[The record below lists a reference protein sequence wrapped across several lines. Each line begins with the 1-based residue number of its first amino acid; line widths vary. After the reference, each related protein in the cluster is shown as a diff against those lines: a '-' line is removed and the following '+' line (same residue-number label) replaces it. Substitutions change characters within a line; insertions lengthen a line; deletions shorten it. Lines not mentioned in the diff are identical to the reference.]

1 MESAIDRRRPNDLFS
16 FISKSSVGFL
26 LICAFFI
33 SGAFAQSESGSAAIE
48 GTITDA
54 NGAVVAGASV
64 TIRNVETGLE
74 RTATTD
80 DGGRFTARVHVWTFY
95 GSPA

>member
-48 GTITDA
+48 GTIRRAEKTRGD
-54 NGAVVAGASV
+54 N
-64 TIRNVETGLE
+64 N
-74 RTATTD
+74 RTVPLTT
-80 DGGRFTARVHVWTFY
+80 R
-95 GSPA
+95 